1 MARLE
6 GSDAKLKD
14 EAVLYSAH
22 HDHLGIGTPDD
33 DDPTD
38 TIYNGAIDNASGTA
52 TVLELARVWSA
63 MKPRPKRSILFALVA
78 AEEQGL
84 LGSEYFGEHPA
95 IPAGKIA
102 PGHQSRRAES
112 LRRSRRA

>member
-1 MARLE
+1 M
-6 GSDAKLKD
+6 
-14 EAVLYSAH
+14 LYTAH

-52 TVLELARVWSA
+52 TILEVARVWSEA
-63 MKPRPKRSILFALVA
+63 NPRPKRSILFALVA

-95 IPAGKIA
+95 VPAGTHRDGI
-102 PGHQSRRAES
+102 
-112 LRRSRRA
+112 